1 MQNFERYQNPSE
13 AKYNK
18 KGISYFLMRRNA
30 DKIIYPYLG
39 EISGEN
45 ILEVGIGYGY
55 YKSAY
60 FTNNHVTGY
69 DINPFLGKDLGIEI
83 ISGKA
88 GEIRQVGRKFNRI
101 LSFFMTEYLN
111 MEDLS
116 KFINDSVAYLL
127 EENGVF
133 ATTVIVDYGLGALYT
148 RLARIKGIKKYSYK
162 YNDIKRMLTDKNYRM
177 IPLNSYLGIPLAVLI
192 EIKNE
197 R

>member
-1 MQNFERYQNPSE
+1 MENFERYQRSSE

-18 KGISYFLMRRNA
+18 KGISYFLMRRNP
-30 DKIIYPYLG
+30 DKTIYPYLKA
-39 EISGEN
+39 ISGEN

-55 YKSAY
+55 YKNAY
-60 FTNNHVTGY
+60 FANNCVTGY
-69 DINPFLGKDLGIEI
+69 DINPFLGKELGIEI

-88 GEIRQVGRKFNRI
+88 GEITKVGRKFNRI
-101 LSFFMTEYLN
+101 LSFFMTEYLDK
-111 MEDLS
+111 EELS
-116 KFINDSVAYLL
+116 KFINDSVEHLL

-148 RLARIKGIKKYSYK
+148 RLARMKGIKKYSYK
-162 YNDIKRMLTDKNYRM
+162 YDEIERMLSDKDYRL
-177 IPLNSYLGIPLAVLI
+177 IPLTSYLGIPFAVLI